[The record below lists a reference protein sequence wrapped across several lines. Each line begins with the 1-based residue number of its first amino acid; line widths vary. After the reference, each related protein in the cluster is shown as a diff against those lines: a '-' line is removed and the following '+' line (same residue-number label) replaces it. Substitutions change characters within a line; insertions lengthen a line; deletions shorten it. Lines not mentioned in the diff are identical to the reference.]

1 MLDLLRQRQG
11 AQEVGEVV
19 GEGMELEWN
28 SSLIR
33 RSKSTRRGSAVA
45 SPIGY
50 ATIAP
55 RPSYQPTD
63 RISKIGRSHH
73 QTFNSPG
80 LKSIVA
86 ALALVGASIAFA
98 LGAAEACLR
107 LFPEL
112 MPEEAQVRLH
122 WQDVGKPISQAD
134 PYLGHVFPAN
144 QLGRIERSDG
154 NFAFTYTTDEHG
166 FRNRSPWPERADIVV
181 LGDSMAFGYGVEDD
195 QAWPTLLEENLPD
208 SRVINLGLIG
218 AAPQQYFRIYKTFG
232 QALQPSLV
240 LFCLFPGNDVTDAGF
255 STSG

>member
-1 MLDLLRQRQG
+1 MRAVKRSLWLLVLSYLCSAAVVLEPCAAAQG
-11 AQEVGEVV
+11 RTIVLGF
-19 GEGMELEWN
+19 
-28 SSLIR
+28 
-33 RSKSTRRGSAVA
+33 
-45 SPIGY
+45 Y
-50 ATIAP
+50 AKY
-55 RPSYQPTD
+55 RPDYL
-63 RISKIGRSHH
+63 
-73 QTFNSPG
+73 N
-80 LKSIVA
+80 A
-86 ALALVGASIAFA
+86 
-98 LGAAEACLR
+98 AAEACLR